1 MWGQEA
7 RREKLDRGALADV
20 HSLSSQRFFNLLCLA
35 YGSDPSTFAFVKRDL
50 PSDRAAGCG
59 REFKRLEFSVS
70 KLFKGRIDIALRD

>member
-7 RREKLDRGALADV
+7 RREKPDKGDLADV

-35 YGSDPSTFAFVKRDL
+35 YGSDAGTFAFVKREL

-59 REFKRLEFSVS
+59 REFQRLTFSIS
-70 KLFKGRIDIALRD
+70 KLFAGRMDIALRD